1 MRRTKG
7 LSFYRRRKKINAAVL
22 SEVMQVLA
30 GCAIAVFLAVALVY
44 FVGTRTAVVGESMQ
58 PAVYNGQSVLINRFA
73 YKLGRPRAGDVVVFL
88 PNGNPNAHYYVKRVV
103 GCPGDTVLI
112 RDGHLY
118 VNGELVGEDTYDL
131 ISEAGIAENGIRL
144 GEDEYFVMGDNC
156 NSSEDSRSGNI
167 GPVSG
172 EHIVGE
178 AWFRL
183 PSGSHD
189 MGLIR

>member
-7 LSFYRRRKKINAAVL
+7 LSFYRRRKKINAAIV
-22 SEVMQVLA
+22 SEVMQYLA
-30 GCAIAVFLAVALVY
+30 GSAIAAFLAVVFVY
-44 FVGTRTAVVGESMQ
+44 LAGTKTAVVGESMQ

-73 YKLGRPRAGDVVVFL
+73 YMLGSPKAGDVVVFL

-112 RDGHLY
+112 RDGLLY
-118 VNGELVGEDTYDL
+118 VNGETMGEETYDL
-131 ISEAGIAENGIRL
+131 ISEAGIAENGISL

-156 NSSEDSRSGNI
+156 NSSEDSRTGNI

-183 PSGSHD
+183 PSGSHS